1 MSEETTVKTP
11 TISDYFYILYKWK
24 KILIINLLIV
34 SAITVT
40 IVLLLPNKYKATATI
55 MIPPDTQSA
64 FGGLTSLL
72 SGKSSISSMGA
83 KLFGVAGTSEDV
95 LLGILNSRTAL
106 TDVINK
112 FNLID
117 YYEISENNYDKTIK
131 AFRKDL
137 SADPNEFGMIEISV
151 INKDPK
157 VAASISNYFVALIDS
172 MNIVLNIERA
182 KNNRIFIEQ
191 RYLKNLQDLRVA
203 EDSLFHFQRKFGIV
217 SVPDQLEGTFKA
229 AAEIE
234 TQLTRKEIEAFF
246 LKQQYGENS
255 PQYNIAQQEVNLL
268 KKKVQELK
276 NSSDLT
282 SKSNILYAFKDM
294 PNIAI
299 SYLRIFREVEIQQAI
314 LEFVMPMYEQAKVEE
329 QKSVPTVMVIDKA
342 VPPQLKDSPKRS
354 IIVIGIFLLALC
366 LHIPFVY
373 LGERAVTRNE
383 FSNPL
388 QIKLKNFY
396 SKVLNFYKIKI

>member
-1 MSEETTVKTP
+1 MIEETKGKTS
-11 TISDYFYILYKWK
+11 TISDYFYVLFKWK
-24 KILIINLLIV
+24 KFLIINLLIV
-34 SAITVT
+34 SIITVT

-72 SGKSSISSMGA
+72 SGKSSLSSMGS
-83 KLFGVAGTSEDV
+83 KLFGVTGTSEDV

-106 TDVINK
+106 TDVIK
-112 FNLID
+112 RFNLIE
-117 YYEISENNYDKTIK
+117 YYEISENNIDKTIK

-137 SADPNEFGMIEISV
+137 SADPNEYGMIEISV

-157 VAASISNYFVALIDS
+157 VAAAISNYFVGLIDS
-172 MNIVLNIERA
+172 MNIVLNIQRA

-191 RYLKNLQDLRVA
+191 RYLKNLQDLRIA
-203 EDSLFHFQRKFGIV
+203 EDSLYHFQRKYGIV

-255 PQYNIAQQEVNLL
+255 PQYNLAIQEVNLL

-276 NSSDLT
+276 SSSELS

-294 PNIAI
+294 PDIAI

-329 QKSVPTVMVIDKA
+329 QKSVPTVMVIDNA

-354 IIVIGIFLLALC
+354 IIVIGIFLFALF
-366 LHIPFVY
+366 LLIPFVFV
-373 LGERAVTRNE
+373 GEQALIRTD

-396 SKVLNFYKIKI
+396 SKLLNIYKVKF

>member
-1 MSEETTVKTP
+1 MIEETKGKTS
-11 TISDYFYILYKWK
+11 TISDYFYVLFKWK
-24 KILIINLLIV
+24 KFLIINLLII
-34 SAITVT
+34 SIITVT

-72 SGKSSISSMGA
+72 SGKSSLSSMGS
-83 KLFGVAGTSEDV
+83 KLFGVTGTSEDV

-106 TDVINK
+106 TDVIKK

-117 YYEISENNYDKTIK
+117 YYEISENNIDKTIK

-137 SADPNEFGMIEISV
+137 SADPNEYGMIEISV

-157 VAASISNYFVALIDS
+157 VAAAISNYFVGLIDS
-172 MNIVLNIERA
+172 MNIILNIQRA

-203 EDSLFHFQRKFGIV
+203 EDSLYHFQRKYGIV

-234 TQLTRKEIEAFF
+234 TQLTKKEIEAFF

-255 PQYNIAQQEVNLL
+255 PQYNLAIQEVNLL

-276 NSSDLT
+276 SSSELS

-294 PNIAI
+294 PDIAI

-329 QKSVPTVMVIDKA
+329 QKSVPTVMVIDNA
-342 VPPQLKDSPKRS
+342 VPPQLKDGPKRT
-354 IIVIGIFLLALC
+354 IIVIGIFLFALF
-366 LHIPFVY
+366 LLIPFVFV
-373 LGERAVTRNE
+373 GEQALMRTE

-396 SKVLNFYKIKI
+396 SKLLSFYKVKF

>member
-1 MSEETTVKTP
+1 MTEEKKEKSS
-11 TISDYFYILYKWK
+11 TISDYFYVLFKWK
-24 KILIINLLIV
+24 KFLIINLLIV
-34 SAITVT
+34 SIITIT

-72 SGKSSISSMGA
+72 SGKSTLSSMGS
-83 KLFGVAGTSEDV
+83 KLFGVTGTSEDV

-117 YYEISENNYDKTIK
+117 YYEISENNIDKTIK

-137 SADPNEFGMIEISV
+137 SADPNEYGMIEISV

-157 VAASISNYFVALIDS
+157 IAAAISNYFVELIDS
-172 MNIVLNIERA
+172 MNIVLNIKRA
-182 KNNRIFIEQ
+182 KDNRIFIEQ
-191 RYLKNLQDLRVA
+191 RYLKNLQDLRIA
-203 EDSLFHFQRKFGIV
+203 EDSLYQFQRKYGIV

-255 PQYNIAQQEVNLL
+255 PQYTLAQQEVNLL

-276 NSSDLT
+276 SSSDL
-282 SKSNILYAFKDM
+282 SNKSNILYAFKDM

-299 SYLRIFREVEIQQAI
+299 NYLRIFREVEIQQAI

-329 QKSVPTVMVIDKA
+329 QKSVPTVMIIDNA

-354 IIVIGIFLLALC
+354 IIVIGVFLLFSFIL
-366 LHIPFVY
+366 IPFVFI
-373 LGERAVTRNE
+373 GEQAVMRSE
-383 FSNPL
+383 YSNPL
-388 QIKLKNFY
+388 QLKLKNFY
-396 SKVLNFYKIKI
+396 TKLLNIYKIKF

>member
-1 MSEETTVKTP
+1 MIEETKGKTS
-11 TISDYFYILYKWK
+11 TISDYFYVLFKWK
-24 KILIINLLIV
+24 KFLIINLLII
-34 SAITVT
+34 SIITVT

-72 SGKSSISSMGA
+72 SGKSSLSSMGS
-83 KLFGVAGTSEDV
+83 KLFGVTGTSEDV

-106 TDVINK
+106 TDVIKK

-117 YYEISENNYDKTIK
+117 YYEISENNIDKTIK

-137 SADPNEFGMIEISV
+137 SADPNEYGMIEISV
-151 INKDPK
+151 INKDPE
-157 VAASISNYFVALIDS
+157 VAAAISNYFVGLIDS
-172 MNIVLNIERA
+172 MNIILNIQRA

-203 EDSLFHFQRKFGIV
+203 EDSLYHFQRKYGIV

-234 TQLTRKEIEAFF
+234 TQLTKKEIEAFF

-255 PQYNIAQQEVNLL
+255 PQYNLAIQEVNLL

-276 NSSDLT
+276 SSSELS

-294 PNIAI
+294 PDIAI

-329 QKSVPTVMVIDKA
+329 QKSVPTVMVIDNA
-342 VPPQLKDSPKRS
+342 VPPQLKDGPKRT
-354 IIVIGIFLLALC
+354 IIVIGIFLFALF
-366 LHIPFVY
+366 LLIPFVFV
-373 LGERAVTRNE
+373 GEQALMRTE

-396 SKVLNFYKIKI
+396 SKLLSFYKVKF

>member
-1 MSEETTVKTP
+1 MTEETKNKAA
-11 TISDYFYILYKWK
+11 TISDYFYVIYKWK
-24 KILIINLLIV
+24 KFLFINLLIV
-34 SAITVT
+34 AIVSVVT
-40 IVLLLPNKYKATATI
+40 VLLLPNKYKATATI

-72 SGKSSISSMGA
+72 SGKSTLSSMGS
-83 KLFGVAGTSEDV
+83 KLFGVTGTSEDV

-117 YYEISENNYDKTIK
+117 YYEISENNIDKTIK

-137 SADPNEFGMIEISV
+137 SADPNEYGMIEISV

-157 VAASISNYFVALIDS
+157 VAAAISNYFVELIDS
-172 MNIVLNIERA
+172 MNIVLNIKRA
-182 KNNRIFIEQ
+182 KDNRIFIEQ
-191 RYLKNLQDLRVA
+191 RYLKNLQDLRIA
-203 EDSLFHFQRKFGIV
+203 EDSLYQFQRKYGIV

-246 LKQQYGENS
+246 LKQQYGESS
-255 PQYNIAQQEVNLL
+255 PQYTLAQQEVNLL

-276 NSSDLT
+276 NSPDLT
-282 SKSNILYAFKDM
+282 NKSNILYAFKDM

-329 QKSVPTVMVIDKA
+329 QKSVPTVMVIDNA

-354 IIVIGIFLLALC
+354 IIVIGVFLLFSFIL
-366 LHIPFVY
+366 IPFVFI
-373 LGERAVTRNE
+373 GEQAVMRAE
-383 FSNPL
+383 YSNPL
-388 QIKLKNFY
+388 QLKLKNFFT
-396 SKVLNFYKIKI
+396 KLLNIYKIKF

>member
-1 MSEETTVKTP
+1 MTEETKVKTS
-11 TISDYFYILYKWK
+11 TISDYFYVLFKWK
-24 KILIINLLIV
+24 KFLIINLLIV
-34 SAITVT
+34 SIISVT

-72 SGKSSISSMGA
+72 SGKSSISSMGS
-83 KLFGVAGTSEDV
+83 KLFGVTGTSEDV

-106 TDVINK
+106 TDVIK
-112 FNLID
+112 RFNLID
-117 YYEISENNYDKTIK
+117 YYEITENNIDKTIK

-137 SADPNEFGMIEISV
+137 SADPNEYGMIEISV

-157 VAASISNYFVALIDS
+157 VAAAISNYFVGLIDS

-203 EDSLFHFQRKFGIV
+203 EDSLYHFQRKYGIV

-255 PQYNIAQQEVNLL
+255 PQYNIAVQEVNLL

-276 NSSDLT
+276 NSTDLS

-299 SYLRIFREVEIQQAI
+299 NYLRIFREVEIQQAI

-329 QKSVPTVMVIDKA
+329 QKSVPTVMVIDNA

-354 IIVIGIFLLALC
+354 IIVIGIFLLALFF
-366 LHIPFVY
+366 LIPFVFV
-373 LGERAVTRNE
+373 GERAVLRTE

-396 SKVLNFYKIKI
+396 SKLLNFYKVKF

>member
-1 MSEETTVKTP
+1 MAEESKAKSS
-11 TISDYFYILYKWK
+11 TISDYFFVLFKWK
-24 KILIINLLIV
+24 KFLIINLLII
-34 SAITVT
+34 SIITVV

-55 MIPPDTQSA
+55 MIPPDTQTA

-72 SGKSSISSMGA
+72 SGKSSLSSMGS
-83 KLFGVAGTSEDV
+83 KLFGVTGTSEDV

-117 YYEISENNYDKTIK
+117 YYEISENNIDKTIK

-137 SADPNEFGMIEISV
+137 SADPNEYGMIEISV
-151 INKDPK
+151 INKNPK
-157 VAASISNYFVALIDS
+157 VAADISNYFVHLIDS

-191 RYLKNLQDLRVA
+191 RYLKNLQDLRIA
-203 EDSLFHFQRKFGIV
+203 EDSLYHFQRKYGIV
-217 SVPDQLEGTFKA
+217 SVPEQLEGTFKA

-255 PQYNIAQQEVNLL
+255 PQYNIALQEVNLL
-268 KKKVQELK
+268 EKKVQELK
-276 NSSDLT
+276 NSSELS
-282 SKSNILYAFKDM
+282 SKSNIFYAFKDM

-299 SYLRIFREVEIQQAI
+299 NYLRIFREVEIQQAI

-329 QKSVPTVMVIDKA
+329 QKSVPTVMVIDNA

-354 IIVIGIFLLALC
+354 IIVIGIFLLACFIL
-366 LHIPFVY
+366 IPFVFV
-373 LGERAVTRNE
+373 GERAVTRTE

-396 SKVLNFYKIKI
+396 NHLLNFYKIKF

>member
-1 MSEETTVKTP
+1 MAEETKVKST
-11 TISDYFYILYKWK
+11 TISDYFYVLFKWK
-24 KILIINLLIV
+24 KFLFINLLIV
-34 SAITVT
+34 SIITVVV
-40 IVLLLPNKYKATATI
+40 VLLLPNKYKSTATL

-72 SGKSSISSMGA
+72 SGKSSLSTMGS
-83 KLFGVAGTSEDV
+83 KLFGVTGTSEDV

-117 YYEISENNYDKTIK
+117 YYEISENNIDKTIK

-137 SADPNEFGMIEISV
+137 SADPNEYGMIEISV

-157 VAASISNYFVALIDS
+157 VAAAISNYFVRLIDS
-172 MNIVLNIERA
+172 MNIVLNIKRA
-182 KNNRIFIEQ
+182 KDNRIFIEQ
-191 RYLKNLQDLRVA
+191 RYLKNLQDLRAA
-203 EDSLFHFQRKFGIV
+203 EDSLYRFQRKYGIV

-246 LKQQYGENS
+246 LKQQYGESS
-255 PQYNIAQQEVNLL
+255 PQYTLAQQEVNLL

-276 NSSDLT
+276 NSPDLS

-299 SYLRIFREVEIQQAI
+299 DYLRIFREVEIQQAI

-329 QKSVPTVMVIDKA
+329 QKSVPTVMVIDNA

-354 IIVIGIFLLALC
+354 IIVIGIFLLASFIL
-366 LHIPFVY
+366 IPFVFI
-373 LGERAVTRNE
+373 GESAVTRTE

-388 QIKLKNFY
+388 QMKLKSFY
-396 SKVLNFYKIKI
+396 SKILNFYRIKF

>member
-1 MSEETTVKTP
+1 MTEEKKEKSS
-11 TISDYFYILYKWK
+11 TISDYFYVLFKWK
-24 KILIINLLIV
+24 KFLIINLLIV
-34 SAITVT
+34 TIITVA

-72 SGKSSISSMGA
+72 SGKSTLSSMGS
-83 KLFGVAGTSEDV
+83 KLFGVTGTSEDV

-117 YYEISENNYDKTIK
+117 YYEISENNIDKTIK

-137 SADPNEFGMIEISV
+137 SADPNEYGMIEISV

-157 VAASISNYFVALIDS
+157 VAAAISNYFVRLIDS
-172 MNIVLNIERA
+172 MNIVLNIKRA
-182 KNNRIFIEQ
+182 KDNRIFIEQ
-191 RYLKNLQDLRVA
+191 RYLKNLQDLRIA
-203 EDSLFHFQRKFGIV
+203 EDSLYQFQRKYGIV

-255 PQYNIAQQEVNLL
+255 PQYTLAQQEVNLL

-276 NSSDLT
+276 NSPDLT
-282 SKSNILYAFKDM
+282 NKSNILYAFKDM

-329 QKSVPTVMVIDKA
+329 QKSVPTVMVIDNA

-354 IIVIGIFLLALC
+354 IIVIGIFLLASFFL
-366 LHIPFVY
+366 IPFVFI
-373 LGERAVTRNE
+373 GENAIARTEYA
-383 FSNPL
+383 NPL

-396 SKVLNFYKIKI
+396 SGILNFYKIKF

>member
-1 MSEETTVKTP
+1 MTEETKGKTS
-11 TISDYFYILYKWK
+11 TISDYFYVLFKWK
-24 KILIINLLIV
+24 KFLIINLLIV
-34 SAITVT
+34 SIISVT

-72 SGKSSISSMGA
+72 SGKSSISSMGS
-83 KLFGVAGTSEDV
+83 KLFGVTGTSEDV

-106 TDVINK
+106 TDVIK
-112 FNLID
+112 RFNLID
-117 YYEISENNYDKTIK
+117 YYEITENNIDKTIK

-137 SADPNEFGMIEISV
+137 SADPNEYGMIEISV

-157 VAASISNYFVALIDS
+157 VAAAISNYFVGLIDS

-203 EDSLFHFQRKFGIV
+203 EDSLYHFQRKYGIV

-255 PQYNIAQQEVNLL
+255 PQYNIAVQEVNLL

-276 NSSDLT
+276 NSTDLS

-299 SYLRIFREVEIQQAI
+299 NYLRIFREVEIQQAI

-329 QKSVPTVMVIDKA
+329 QKSVPTVMVIDNA

-354 IIVIGIFLLALC
+354 IIVIGIFLLALFF
-366 LHIPFVY
+366 LIPFVFV
-373 LGERAVTRNE
+373 GERAVLRTE

-396 SKVLNFYKIKI
+396 SKLLNFYKVKF

>member
-1 MSEETTVKTP
+1 MSESIKEKNT
-11 TISDYFYILYKWK
+11 TISDYFYVLFKWK
-24 KILIINLLIV
+24 KFLIINLIFV
-34 SAITVT
+34 TVVT
-40 IVLLLPNKYKATATI
+40 VVVVLLLPNKYKATATI

-72 SGKSSISSMGA
+72 SGKSTLSSMGS
-83 KLFGVAGTSEDV
+83 KLFGVTGTSEDV

-106 TDVINK
+106 TDVIKK

-117 YYEISENNYDKTIK
+117 YYEITENNIDKTIK

-137 SADPNEFGMIEISV
+137 SADPNEYGMIEISV
-151 INKDPK
+151 INKNPK
-157 VAASISNYFVALIDS
+157 VAADISNYFVHLIDS

-191 RYLKNLQDLRVA
+191 RYLKNLQDLRAA
-203 EDSLFHFQRKFGIV
+203 EDSLYHFQRKYGIV
-217 SVPDQLEGTFKA
+217 SVPDQLEGTFRA

-255 PQYNIAQQEVNLL
+255 PQYALAIQEVNLL

-276 NSSDLT
+276 NSPDLKN
-282 SKSNILYAFKDM
+282 KSNILYAFKDM

-299 SYLRIFREVEIQQAI
+299 DYLRIFREVEIQQAI

-329 QKSVPTVMVIDKA
+329 QKSIPTVLIVDKA

-354 IIVIGIFLLALC
+354 IIVIGIFLLASFIF
-366 LHIPFVY
+366 IPFVFV
-373 LGERAVTRNE
+373 GEKAVSRTD

-388 QIKLKNFY
+388 QSQLKTFY
-396 SKVLNFYKIKI
+396 SKILKFYRIKF